1 MRAKRLEMT
10 SDQVSMGLKSAVW
23 TPRAASIAKKTNPH
37 VSGVAA
43 PVEYF
48 RSLLGPR
55 HMRNQSTVDAHGNT
69 VDVGTRV
76 RV

>member
-48 RSLLGPR
+48 RSLLGPSHFSER
-55 HMRNQSTVDAHGNT
+55 AS
-69 VDVGTRV
+69 
-76 RV
+76 

>member
-48 RSLLGPR
+48 RSLLVEESALRGSKGISVLMPR
-55 HMRNQSTVDAHGNT
+55 TVSI
-69 VDVGTRV
+69 
-76 RV
+76 

>member
-48 RSLLGPR
+48 RSLLR
-55 HMRNQSTVDAHGNT
+55 LW
-69 VDVGTRV
+69 
-76 RV
+76 

>member
-48 RSLLGPR
+48 RSLLMGKSQHR
-55 HMRNQSTVDAHGNT
+55 TLLMCMRKKGI
-69 VDVGTRV
+69 
-76 RV
+76 

>member
-48 RSLLGPR
+48 RSLLGKVCTNE
-55 HMRNQSTVDAHGNT
+55 H
-69 VDVGTRV
+69 
-76 RV
+76 